1 MSVVH
6 KLRKIHLIILEI
18 RFSITQCYYLQST
31 YILFYF
37 EANKEYYFYY
47 VLLLFYIFI
56 KYSFIDTKNSD
67 YYHWK
72 NVTISPIACTM
83 KTSKYA
89 TRSNK
94 IINCNIIMY
103 WGTSVKDGLCTN
115 YFGLIN
121 TPTFSRISWIFPW
134 NTGRYS

>member
-1 MSVVH
+1 MSIVL
-6 KLRKIHLIILEI
+6 KRRKIHLIILEI
-18 RFSITQCYYLQST
+18 RFSITLCYYLQST

-94 IINCNIIMY
+94 IINCNIINISQRRPLY
-103 WGTSVKDGLCTN
+103 QLFRSHKHTNVFTDQLNFPVKH
-115 YFGLIN
+115 
-121 TPTFSRISWIFPW
+121 R
-134 NTGRYS
+134 